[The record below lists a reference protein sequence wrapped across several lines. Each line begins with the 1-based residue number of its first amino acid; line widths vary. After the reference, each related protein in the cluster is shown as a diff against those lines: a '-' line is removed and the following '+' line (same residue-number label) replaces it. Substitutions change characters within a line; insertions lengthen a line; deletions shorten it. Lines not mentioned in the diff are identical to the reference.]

1 MQYTPTMTEC
11 HETVP
16 CLWCKA
22 KYI

>member
-16 CLWCKA
+16 CRWCKT